1 MYFDIV
7 VNVQVNR
14 AGAMIISLDKK
25 QYPVSIK
32 LQFECTNNTT
42 EYEAYILGLE
52 VALELKIKKLGVYRH
67 SMLIICQVK
76 REGQTKDEKLRL
88 YQEYMFKLTKR
99 IWRDKIHSYMER

>member
-1 MYFDIV
+1 
-7 VNVQVNR
+7 
-14 AGAMIISLDKK
+14 MIISLDKK

-88 YQEYMFKLTKR
+88 YQEYMFKLTER
-99 IWRDKIHSYMER
+99 IWRDKIQSYMER